1 MKKNV
6 KYFEILSGEDLNKAL
21 SIAKK
26 NLSIVAVEDEID
38 SLNFDSDYDDF
49 EELERDV
56 WRWWNRTTSSYTY
69 DDDDELITALV
80 FFNNELF
87 FETIHIDFK
96 SRMNFEDFKRLVK

>member
-1 MKKNV
+1 MKRNV

-21 SIAKK
+21 LIAKK

-38 SLNFDSDYDDF
+38 SLNFDSDYDNF
-49 EELERDV
+49 EELEKDV

-69 DDDDELITALV
+69 DDDELITALV

>member
-49 EELERDV
+49 EELERDTD
-56 WRWWNRTTSSYTY
+56 RDNYLSAEEALCYGII
-69 DDDDELITALV
+69 DKILIDRKG
-80 FFNNELF
+80 E
-87 FETIHIDFK
+87 
-96 SRMNFEDFKRLVK
+96 